1 MVGIPALV
9 ARKIKLVAGN
19 VALVE
24 LAFTVQFVLGAASAK
39 MRPPMVRTLSSAS
52 VVVPVRSSVLKSAV
66 KSVPPAMTPFFQLVA
81 TPQLP
86 EALPL
91 LMRLVHVPF
100 CARELVAPKNR
111 AAARTSRLAVILYWV
126 FIGFVF

>member
-1 MVGIPALV
+1 MVGIQALV

-66 KSVPPAMTPFFQLVA
+66 KSVPPAMPPLFQLVG
-81 TPQLP
+81 TPHLP

-91 LMRLVHVPF
+91 LLRLVHVPF
-100 CARELVAPKNR
+100 CARELVAPQNS
-111 AAARTSRLAVILYWV
+111 AAARANIDRKSDV
-126 FIGFVF
+126 